1 MSAFIGLN
9 KFITQQITG
18 GAGGKKITKLN
29 RLLNPGINDGLEDVG
44 NKAYNEL
51 QDIVLNDFV
60 QITPQN
66 RKALFGT
73 ERTGGAHSG
82 YLVPVDRQEEL
93 AEKIKNI
100 IRNNAGNAD
109 EYLTSRR
116 GKLYQLGQFKNS
128 LGVINKDDGTKELFI
143 SDALKNK
150 KIDGLG
156 VEDFLRKQISLRKS
170 KGDRK
175 YKKFQVLN
183 EDTGRVSKIYTQN
196 ERAKLLN
203 TNRNNMQ
210 AIDKFLIESDE
221 TITDFADL
229 PILDRSATSKAQ
241 SQKLAAQSDSYFE
254 KQIRDLKKGEPV
266 HLAHLLSKNYPGEYM
281 PEQSLATLG
290 LMDEFTNTALMAPFD
305 GMAARLVEQ
314 ADNLLGSVLIKNQ
327 SRLKKNVS
335 PEKLQ
340 NVKNQISS
348 LNRQLRLL
356 SDDTGGGVVVPQWNV
371 NLIGVDS
378 KDLARGARRFTYYGV
393 EDNPFS
399 FAGRIDEIQRVL
411 PMSKT
416 SKARKQLVKDV
427 LPQLIE
433 DTKNN
438 TTLALKRMAPVLKNK
453 KIYNNIK
460 AIAKNKGIV
469 IPDEFLKLEKL
480 LADVEELPSYAR
492 FVAKKDGG
500 RVKLAD
506 GSLPPV
512 QSPKTDFDTQ
522 VKQMMDLTGL
532 DLGDSV
538 LEVMKDNAAA
548 GTRENFKIGGLVG
561 DPRDAPGTQSMLDYT
576 NKVGAIEG
584 LLAGI
589 GAGLLD
595 IPKGAFT
602 LGASLMDLGVGTNN
616 AAKVENWFDSL
627 NDWDDKAEQHWL
639 GSFSRIAVNLGVPG
653 AYGWKAGEKLARR
666 ALLNKRNG
674 TYFKLSD
681 PELPGKFQEALNAKG
696 RLLATLGAA
705 GGAGVTDAIFVGDPE
720 GVGTFG
726 DMIGMGPTELD
737 PNDANE
743 ASKEIVNRMKFGLD
757 GSLMIGLIGGT
768 GSAIK
773 SLIKRRN
780 DLSANNDKLDKFF
793 GAFRPRG
800 QKSQLYFDIE
810 RRNIGARAGDINF
823 AGEQARKLDKHIDA
837 IFPFVLNPFKKM
849 DNKGRAQFM
858 QELNDTL
865 LSGDATMDS
874 VGKVTFGDMDKGLIS
889 KVKKT
894 MRERGAKQEDID
906 GVFDSFEQ
914 MRLGWGHIFSR
925 LGYSMDGEV
934 RDAFSPLFAEKFK
947 SYLGSTYEIFQN
959 KGVIPF
965 LNYKPT
971 EEAVQ
976 KTIKMFMDSA
986 EDAGKPITKNEAEVF
1001 VNRLLETA
1009 RLPRD
1014 IATSSEKTSG
1024 IYFDAPDFFLN
1035 RTTLSEIESARG
1047 TLALEDVVKDQ
1058 RKIIEELF
1066 GKVEDPMQTMLTGTN
1081 RLSLIGRRNQF
1092 YNTLMAKDKEIALE
1106 RTNFIKDNPGKIP
1119 PKSLNGLFRE
1129 TEREA
1134 ITDFGKNIKMI
1145 EIDPKRTIEA
1155 GSTNPLHGKYAERGV
1170 AEAIEE
1176 SAMVARDKST
1186 LNQLYE
1192 SFLLYPKAT
1201 SQLAKTVLSPVTHA
1215 RNFISAGAFASANGL
1230 IPGVTVSLTDSATAF
1245 KEAFQALQIPGAR
1258 MANERYRDLLRLG
1271 VVNSNVRLGDLQR
1284 LLKDTNFGESIN
1296 SRKALREM
1304 FRPLSKFKKATEDFY
1319 TAEDD
1324 FWKITSFA
1332 LERQRLGKAYEKYGI
1347 ARTADDLDEEAA
1359 SIVRD
1364 NIPNYDM
1371 VNDFIRATRRLPLGN
1386 FVSFPAE
1393 IYRTTGNIISRAIKE
1408 IKYEHVLDDGRVVNP
1423 LRTIGLKRAFGM
1435 GTTVLAVP
1443 YGTVEAFKVLHD
1455 VTEEEIA
1462 AMRRFVP
1469 DWSKN
1474 STLIPLRDEDGQL
1487 KYVDFSHANAY
1498 DTMIRPLTAL
1508 YTGIQRGATEGEMG
1522 REVLKSMY
1530 EGTSEAL
1537 SPFVSES
1544 IWTTALADIVMRGG
1558 RTREGNRLYTDETPL
1573 GEQFSRALSHVIK
1586 TQFPGSIPQF
1596 QRLDRAFEPVDII
1609 TRGKFDKY
1617 GQDFE
1622 IGNELQGFLG
1632 FRAVEVDP
1640 VRAMKF
1646 KIADFRTGI
1655 NNARREFTSPL
1666 LRGGPVTPEQIVDR
1680 YKVASDALYKV
1691 QSKMFEDYYAART
1704 LGTPIG
1710 QLDAEFAD
1718 RVSDTQLTAIK
1729 RGEFKPFVPSENI
1742 EKAFAENARG
1752 IGEPNPYARAKG
1764 LLRRLIKLYDGLPLG
1779 AALIDTPNPF
1789 RTSGI
1794 SQLPILQSQALQ
1806 GLTNSP
1812 VSTGSITATP
1822 PTPQNQLALQGQR
1835 VFGTN
1840 DTIFGTG

>member
-1 MSAFIGLN
+1 MAIAKLLKLTGAQLAEKGIRSSAELGNYIKVRPDNNKLAVSVPGKKRNEGGRVVNLDSDATLQDAINLRNSVIDKAGFSKKEKNLLLQPPVPGENVLNLIKKQRAVDKAAEKFNKNKPETWKGLLSSYGEKDPSFVLPTDKNIRKFVIDKLKESSKATSNVFDPSFNPSLTNRAMIKQFSTTNMHKSLYNQSLKKLGIQTKTESKSKSLKGASAQKMQKLKDFLFSKAYTAGQKKHLREVNEMKKILN
-9 KFITQQITG
+9 KRSGIYYGKRGDQDKALEIEHAQAVYDVARQLGINNIDEFIKKATPEEIRNITDVAMRYSNLQFATKLQNRGRLSKSELFETGTTGEHSKKGIVLRNLEVERLRATGKYDEADVLEQSIKNDVNEFIELRKIEAKTGLPLNFDYSNNHWLPEYAQIKSSDYYNVPARSISQQIFDIAKARG
-18 GAGGKKITKLN
+18 ITLPKRKRKTALGVY
-29 RLLNPGINDGLEDVG
+29 LNPGEF
-44 NKAYNEL
+44 KP
-51 QDIVLNDFV
+51 
-60 QITPQN
+60 IT
-66 RKALFGT
+66 
-73 ERTGGAHSG
+73 
-82 YLVPVDRQEEL
+82 
-93 AEKIKNI
+93 
-100 IRNNAGNAD
+100 
-109 EYLTSRR
+109 
-116 GKLYQLGQFKNS
+116 
-128 LGVINKDDGTKELFI
+128 
-143 SDALKNK
+143 
-150 KIDGLG
+150 
-156 VEDFLRKQISLRKS
+156 
-170 KGDRK
+170 
-175 YKKFQVLN
+175 
-183 EDTGRVSKIYTQN
+183 
-196 ERAKLLN
+196 
-203 TNRNNMQ
+203 
-210 AIDKFLIESDE
+210 E
-221 TITDFADL
+221 T
-229 PILDRSATSKAQ
+229 
-241 SQKLAAQSDSYFE
+241 
-254 KQIRDLKKGEPV
+254 
-266 HLAHLLSKNYPGEYM
+266 
-281 PEQSLATLG
+281 
-290 LMDEFTNTALMAPFD
+290 
-305 GMAARLVEQ
+305 
-314 ADNLLGSVLIKNQ
+314 
-327 SRLKKNVS
+327 
-335 PEKLQ
+335 
-340 NVKNQISS
+340 
-348 LNRQLRLL
+348 
-356 SDDTGGGVVVPQWNV
+356 
-371 NLIGVDS
+371 
-378 KDLARGARRFTYYGV
+378 
-393 EDNPFS
+393 
-399 FAGRIDEIQRVL
+399 
-411 PMSKT
+411 
-416 SKARKQLVKDV
+416 
-427 LPQLIE
+427 
-433 DTKNN
+433 
-438 TTLALKRMAPVLKNK
+438 
-453 KIYNNIK
+453 
-460 AIAKNKGIV
+460 
-469 IPDEFLKLEKL
+469 EFL
-480 LADVEELPSYAR
+480 EL
-492 FVAKKDGG
+492 KKDGG
-500 RVKLAD
+500 SV
-506 GSLPPV
+506 GV
-512 QSPKTDFDTQ
+512 QPITDFDT
-522 VKQMMDLTGL
+522 KLEQMMNLTGF
-532 DLGDSV
+532 DIGDSV
-538 LEVMKDNAAA
+538 IEIMKDNAAA
-548 GTRENFKIGGLVG
+548 GTRENFKIGGIVG

-674 TYFKLSD
+674 NYFKLSD

-757 GSLMIGLIGGT
+757 GSLMIGLVGGT

-849 DNKGRAQFM
+849 NNKGRAQFM
-858 QELNDTL
+858 QDLNDTL

-894 MRERGAKQEDID
+894 MRERGAKKEDID

-934 RDAFSPLFAEKFK
+934 REAFSPLFAEKFK

-1035 RTTLSEIESARG
+1035 RTTLSEIESAKG

-1092 YNTLMAKDKEIALE
+1092 YNTLMSKDKEIALE

-1119 PKSLNGLFRE
+1119 PKSLNGLFRD

-1134 ITDFGKNIKMI
+1134 ITDFGRNIKKI
-1145 EIDPKRTIEA
+1145 EIDPSRTIEA

-1245 KEAFQALQIPGAR
+1245 KEAFEALQIPGAR

-1408 IKYEHVLDDGRVVNP
+1408 IKYEHVLDDGRIVNP

-1544 IWTTALADIVMRGG
+1544 IWTTALADIVMRQG

-1704 LGTPIG
+1704 LGTPIS

>member
-1 MSAFIGLN
+1 MPAKSIGKFLFKVKDKVAYRRKTKDLSIDKLFDTEEQAKAFRTEIEPKFEEAKKAGFKKRGEKIKETKLKKYGKANPFSSNKPVSYSFNRGKEGERVVFKNDEIQNDFESLVKTWQENVPYQNFPDRELSDKIDDLFMDPYYGFKNLGQMQKARGDVSTKLLKAAGRESYAGYPQKASTVVGSKTIQNTKKEQDFGNFSLVKAFLGDEAVHLHHAAGKKTKYRAKDLAYVDAELN
-9 KFITQQITG
+9 VDPRLTG
-18 GAGGKKITKLN
+18 GAARKTDAIEQVRDANNEKLESLFAQYTKTTDPDKQRKILGEIEDINKNQDQIYSEFGDILVVKKY
-29 RLLNPGINDGLEDVG
+29 NPD
-44 NKAYNEL
+44 
-51 QDIVLNDFV
+51 
-60 QITPQN
+60 
-66 RKALFGT
+66 
-73 ERTGGAHSG
+73 
-82 YLVPVDRQEEL
+82 
-93 AEKIKNI
+93 KNI
-100 IRNNAGNAD
+100 IEFIGEPKGSLD
-109 EYLTSRR
+109 PG
-116 GKLYQLGQFKNS
+116 GKLFGDKFVQ
-128 LGVINKDDGTKELFI
+128 
-143 SDALKNK
+143 
-150 KIDGLG
+150 
-156 VEDFLRKQISLRKS
+156 DFTL
-170 KGDRK
+170 
-175 YKKFQVLN
+175 
-183 EDTGRVSKIYTQN
+183 EDTVLLDVARTKRRIGPDGRIVYKPTRDIDSPLTENMVTSDTLDDYIEQSMNKFV
-196 ERAKLLN
+196 
-203 TNRNNMQ
+203 NNPQ
-210 AIDKFLIESDE
+210 TGKQYYL
-221 TITDFADL
+221 
-229 PILDRSATSKAQ
+229 KQ
-241 SQKLAAQSDSYFE
+241 QSDRLGELDPAELLYNTTNNWE
-254 KQIRDLKKGEPV
+254 AVRQDIKQKVMTRLRE
-266 HLAHLLSKNYPGEYM
+266 
-281 PEQSLATLG
+281 SLPDLG
-290 LMDEFTNTALMAPFD
+290 L
-305 GMAARLVEQ
+305 
-314 ADNLLGSVLIKNQ
+314 
-327 SRLKKNVS
+327 
-335 PEKLQ
+335 
-340 NVKNQISS
+340 
-348 LNRQLRLL
+348 
-356 SDDTGGGVVVPQWNV
+356 
-371 NLIGVDS
+371 
-378 KDLARGARRFTYYGV
+378 
-393 EDNPFS
+393 
-399 FAGRIDEIQRVL
+399 
-411 PMSKT
+411 
-416 SKARKQLVKDV
+416 
-427 LPQLIE
+427 
-433 DTKNN
+433 
-438 TTLALKRMAPVLKNK
+438 
-453 KIYNNIK
+453 
-460 AIAKNKGIV
+460 
-469 IPDEFLKLEKL
+469 
-480 LADVEELPSYAR
+480 
-492 FVAKKDGG
+492 KDGG

-512 QSPKTDFDTQ
+512 QNPKTDFDTQ

-548 GTRENFKIGGLVG
+548 GTRENFKIGGIVG

-674 TYFKLSD
+674 NYFKLSD

-874 VGKVTFGDMDKGLIS
+874 VGKVTFGDMDKGLVS

-894 MRERGAKQEDID
+894 MRERGAKKEDID

-934 RDAFSPLFAEKFK
+934 REAFSPLFAEKFK

-1035 RTTLSEIESARG
+1035 RTTLSEIESAKG

-1092 YNTLMAKDKEIALE
+1092 YNTLMSKDKEIALE

-1119 PKSLNGLFRE
+1119 PKSLNGLFRD

-1134 ITDFGKNIKMI
+1134 ITDFGRNIKKI
-1145 EIDPKRTIEA
+1145 EIDPSRTIEA

-1544 IWTTALADIVMRGG
+1544 IWTTALADIVMRQG

-1573 GEQFSRALSHVIK
+1573 GEQFSRALTHVIK

-1596 QRLDRAFEPVDII
+1596 QRLDRAFEPIDII
-1609 TRGKFDKY
+1609 TKGKFDKY

-1704 LGTPIG
+1704 LGTPIS

-1794 SQLPILQSQALQ
+1794 SQIPILQSQALQ

-1812 VSTGSITATP
+1812 VSTGSMTATP

-1840 DTIFGTG
+1840 DTIFGAG